1 MAQEMQQTESIKWI
15 TGSKCEIYNEFQK
28 QWIKG
33 EVVDVFKDDEGEWVK
48 IRFGRN
54 TTELPI
60 DSPNIRPPSDDVFTG
75 QSDEWNVGSQCQLYS
90 QEAMRW
96 IDGEII
102 NMFSD
107 EFGEWMRIQSGQR
120 VRDVLRDDPVLRTP
134 TTETMNDKSGETT

>member
-1 MAQEMQQTESIKWI
+1 MAQDLQQSESTVWV
-15 TGSKCEIYNEFQK
+15 TGTKCEIYNEFQK

-48 IRFGRN
+48 VKSGRKY
-54 TTELPI
+54 EDVPP
-60 DSPNIRPPSDDVFTG
+60 DSPNIRTPSDAVSTV